1 MRLNPVPARTGLT
14 WVRLGVRTFL
24 RQPLALGGLFFMF
37 MAVVSVLSAV
47 PLIGPA
53 LALALVPAATLGL
66 MAASREAEA
75 GRFPMPL
82 TLITAFRQGTQR
94 SQAMLVLGGAYAT
107 ALLLLMLLATLIG
120 GPAPAV
126 GADGEVTPEAVR
138 SALAGGPLWWMLL
151 LYLPVMAGFWHAPAL
166 LHWHGV
172 SPLKSVFFSFLACWT
187 NKGAM
192 LVYMAGWVGVFAAA
206 GLVLSLLAGL
216 LGSAALLQLVLYP
229 AVLLMAA
236 MFHTS
241 IYFSFRDSFQADDTT
256 ATPTGDA
263 P

>member
-14 WVRLGVRTFL
+14 WVQLGVRTFL

-37 MAVVSVLSAV
+37 MAVVSLLSTV
-47 PLIGPA
+47 PLLGPA

-66 MAASREAEA
+66 MAASREADA

-82 TLITAFRQGTQR
+82 TLITAFRQGPKR

-107 ALLLLMLLATLIG
+107 ALLLLMLLATLLG
-120 GPAPAV
+120 GAAPAA
-126 GADGEVTPEAVR
+126 GPDGEVTPEAVR

-229 AVLLMAA
+229 VVLLMAA
-236 MFHTS
+236 MFHAS

-256 ATPTGDA
+256 ESPTQDA